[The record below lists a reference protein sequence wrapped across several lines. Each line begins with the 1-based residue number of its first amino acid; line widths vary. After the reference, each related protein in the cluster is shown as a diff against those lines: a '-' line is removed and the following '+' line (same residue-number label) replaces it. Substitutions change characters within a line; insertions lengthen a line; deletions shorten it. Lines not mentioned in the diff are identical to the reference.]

1 MTADHGPVFSVQD
14 IPFSTFGSWL
24 ALSPVTA
31 LHSVSEDIHLVS
43 HQTGMHP
50 VLRLVPRHD
59 GEAVKA
65 TVTAR
70 PGLLSWNHGDGRMDA
85 TFEAA
90 DTLRLRGRGLGLRL
104 SAAAAQLTPFSGTY
118 FLYDPIAGA
127 FVFTSYETGRRYRI
141 TPLVGTATQHD
152 GSQALG
158 AGERGVTFG
167 EDGLPWEVAV
177 EEYQSSRTRY
187 VPAAHFDDTAR
198 LDRQRYDAFVD
209 DVAPWR
215 SSETPAAALA
225 AYVMWSATVGP
236 AGFLRR
242 PSVLMSK
249 HWMDKVWSWDHC
261 FNALALGEGR
271 PALAWDQYQ
280 LPFDHQDEAG
290 ALPDSVA
297 HSEVLYNFVKP
308 PIHGWAL
315 RMLRGTLK
323 EPLGRAELE
332 TAYRQLERWTN
343 FWTTF
348 RTAPG
353 SNLPHYQHGND
364 SGWDNSTSFDR
375 ERVIESAD
383 LTAFLVL
390 QIRELAETAAEL
402 GRHDDAARHASAADR
417 LLENLLE
424 NLWKG
429 DHFVSRSVQDGR
441 TWGSSSLLNLMPI
454 VLGAELPVAVST
466 HLAQK
471 IQAHLTDFG
480 LATED
485 PKSPL
490 YQADGYWRGPIW
502 APSTLLVEDGLRR
515 AGHVELADEVSLRFR
530 GLCENHGFAENF
542 DAVTGEGLR
551 DRAYTWTAS
560 VYLVLAAAH
569 ARRC

>member
-1 MTADHGPVFSVQD
+1 MTADQGPVFSVQD

-31 LHSVSEDIHLVS
+31 LHTVSEDVHLVS

-50 VLRLVPRHD
+50 VLRLVPRRNSA
-59 GEAVKA
+59 AVQA

-70 PGLLSWNHGDGRMDA
+70 PGLLSWHHDDGQLDA

-104 SAAAAQLTPFSGTY
+104 SAAAARLTPFSGTY
-118 FLYDPIAGA
+118 FLHDPIAGA
-127 FVFTSYETGRRYRI
+127 YVFTSYETGRRYRI
-141 TPLVGTATQHD
+141 TPLLGAATQHD
-152 GSQALG
+152 GGQALG

-177 EEYQSSRTRY
+177 EEYRSSRTRY
-187 VPAAHFDDTAR
+187 VPGVGFDEAAR
-198 LDRQRYDAFVD
+198 LDRQRYDTFVD

-215 SSETPAAALA
+215 SSDTPAAGLA

-280 LPFDHQDEAG
+280 VPFDHQDEAG

-315 RMLRGTLK
+315 RMLRGTLG

-332 TAYRQLERWTN
+332 TAYRQLERWTD
-343 FWTTF
+343 FWTGF

-353 SNLPHYQHGND
+353 SALPHYQHGND

-390 QIRELAETAAEL
+390 QLRELAATATEL
-402 GRHDDAARHASAADR
+402 GRHRDAARHAAAADQLLGD
-417 LLENLLE
+417 LLEH
-424 NLWKG
+424 LWKD
-429 DHFVSRSVQDGR
+429 DHFVSRSVEDGR
-441 TWGSSSLLNLMPI
+441 TWGSRSLLNLMPI
-454 VLGAELPVAVST
+454 VLGAELPAAVSK
-466 HLAQK
+466 HLAQR
-471 IQAHLTDFG
+471 IRVHLTDFG

-485 PKSPL
+485 PASPL

-515 AGHVELADEVSLRFR
+515 AGHVDLADEVSRRFR
-530 GLCENHGFAENF
+530 GLCESHGFAENF